1 MGWIGNPGKTMDAR
15 LEQEIASS
23 LEATTE
29 LLPLL
34 PALFEGL
41 DDLGS
46 SPDTLITVLRSFAT
60 ELKGAHALD
69 LGCGNGAVSVALARD
84 LEMRVLGV
92 DALAPFLDEARR
104 RAVAASVADRT
115 TFRGGDLRH
124 MLQAEGRFDVVTWMA
139 MGELLGDLH
148 ETVRQLRRV
157 VRVGGLV
164 VIEHEV
170 RDNAQGAMP
179 DLAPL
184 RASLTA
190 QGDEVLRE
198 VSVPAWQAR
207 EAEKSRHSQLRANAE
222 KLAAAD
228 PFQAASVLL
237 YLERRTA
244 GTARMANHSH
254 PHLWVLRRR

>member
-1 MGWIGNPGKTMDAR
+1 MDAQ

-23 LEATTE
+23 LDATPE

-46 SPDTLITVLRSFAT
+46 SPDTLITVLRSFAA
-60 ELKGAHALD
+60 ELKGAHVLD
-69 LGCGNGAVSVALARD
+69 LGCGTGAVSVALAKALD
-84 LEMRVLGV
+84 ARVLGV
-92 DALAPFLDEARR
+92 DGFAPLLEQARR
-104 RAVAASVADRT
+104 RATTAGVSDRV
-115 TFRGGDLRH
+115 TFRCSDLRP
-124 MLQAEGRFDVVTWMA
+124 MLQAEGRFDAVTWMA
-139 MGELLGDLH
+139 MGTLLGDLQ

-164 VIEHEV
+164 MIEHEA
-170 RDNAQGAMP
+170 RAPQGGVMP
-179 DLAPL
+179 DVAPL
-184 RASLTA
+184 RAMLTA
-190 QGDEVLRE
+190 HGDELVRE

-207 EAEKSRHSQLRANAE
+207 EAEMARATRLRTNAE
-222 KLAAAD
+222 KLAEAD

-244 GTARMANHSH
+244 GAARLANESH
-254 PHLWVLRRR
+254 AHLWVLRRK